1 MEFDFSNYNPKD
13 RYKLLSSTVIP
24 RPIALISTVD
34 TNGILNAAPFSFFN
48 VFAEDP
54 ATCVIGLARH
64 ENGCKRDTARIIEE
78 TGEFVINMVDHNI
91 VEAMNVC
98 AVDFEPGVDEFD
110 LAGLTPVESRFVVP
124 PRIAESPVSFEC
136 KRTVTLQLSAGR
148 DLVVGEMLTMHA
160 RDGLIDP
167 EKLYLDQEQYDIV
180 GRLYADKYALIK
192 DIFSLKRWQ
201 PDEWFAAHGNQKQD
215 ESGRGGE

>member
-64 ENGCKRDTARIIEE
+64 EMAPSEIQRGLLRRLVSLSSIWLTA
-78 TGEFVINMVDHNI
+78 T
-91 VEAMNVC
+91 
-98 AVDFEPGVDEFD
+98 
-110 LAGLTPVESRFVVP
+110 S
-124 PRIAESPVSFEC
+124 PRP
-136 KRTVTLQLSAGR
+136 
-148 DLVVGEMLTMHA
+148 
-160 RDGLIDP
+160 
-167 EKLYLDQEQYDIV
+167 
-180 GRLYADKYALIK
+180 
-192 DIFSLKRWQ
+192 
-201 PDEWFAAHGNQKQD
+201 
-215 ESGRGGE
+215 